1 VRHKALHAM
10 LWPSQSSQRAS
21 MKQFLFLH
29 GSWHG
34 AWCWHKIVP
43 RIETAGHRALA
54 IDLPGRGRSP
64 AVPALVGLKRMVD
77 TAQAAL
83 PAQGKVVLVVHSR
96 NGIVAS
102 TLAEREPDRIER
114 TVYIA
119 SMMLPSGRRV
129 LDYVPDRDSMM
140 PRNVSVNRFALSDWL
155 DPEVYR
161 EALYADCSDDDVA
174 LCRGLLVR
182 EPVRPALTRLKLS
195 AERYGRVSRAYI
207 RLTQDRAV
215 SLKLQDRLLAETAV
229 DRVESLKAS
238 HSAYFSQP
246 EQLTR
251 TILKLAD
258 AG

>member
-10 LWPSQSSQRAS
+10 LWPSQSSQSAS

-119 SMMLPSGRRV
+119 SMML
-129 LDYVPDRDSMM
+129 
-140 PRNVSVNRFALSDWL
+140 FALSDWL